1 MIPPL
6 ARRPRAGLR
15 ILSIATMAGLLT
27 AATMAGAEDAPAA
40 APEAAAPEV
49 EAVAPAASVDSI
61 VNAQVRE
68 NDDSAASQDRVDDM
82 ASDIDSMTTKYRAAL
97 ANVDQLGVYNRQ
109 LETLIDGQE
118 EEMASLRRQID
129 EVTVIGRQVMPH
141 MERMIDTLAKFVE
154 LDLPFLLQERRARVQ
169 DLRDIM
175 TRADITISERYRRIM
190 EAYQIENEYGRTI
203 EAYQGT
209 LDRNGSSR
217 TVDFLRV
224 GRNAL
229 LYQTLDGL
237 ESGVWDA
244 RGGRWDDAGDY
255 RNEITD
261 GLRMARKQRA
271 PDLVEVPMPAAEVLR

>member
-203 EAYQGT
+203 EAYQGI